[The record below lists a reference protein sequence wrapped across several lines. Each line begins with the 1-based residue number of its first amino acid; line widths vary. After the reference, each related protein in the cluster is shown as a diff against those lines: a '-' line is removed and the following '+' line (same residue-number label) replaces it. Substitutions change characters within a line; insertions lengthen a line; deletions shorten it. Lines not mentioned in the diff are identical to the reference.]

1 MALLVLDGDAGT
13 GCGGNGTVAST
24 ATKTYAEGKLV
35 VKDGDPYTCDLHGAQ
50 TVIAGTTKTYAEGE
64 LLVIDGDSTSCGATL
79 TASATK
85 TEAE

>member
-1 MALLVLDGDAGT
+1 MALLVLDGDSGSH
-13 GCGGNGTVAST
+13 GGTVTSS

-35 VKDGDPYTCDLHGAQ
+35 VLDGDTYTCDIHGGQ
-50 TVIAGTTKTYAEGE
+50 TVIAGTTKTKAEGK
-64 LLVIDGDSTSCGATL
+64 LIVVDGDSTSCGATI